1 MSYVDTYMLYDI
13 DNKYMC
19 IVQDKKLKKMLSR
32 FLLSKCPCRNFVC
45 VEVLSCRDIVCVKNL
60 YMSRFCPSRYLPNIT

>member
-45 VEVLSCRDIVCVKNL
+45 VEVLSC
-60 YMSRFCPSRYLPNIT
+60 